1 MAGFS
6 GRDVYFCD
14 PYHPHAWPENYIQT
28 VDFPVVGLGRMDTT
42 LAVLTKGTP
51 YLIQGTHPA
60 NMSIVKSDLEQACVS
75 KKSIVSLMGGVVY
88 AAPDGLMLLSP
99 GGSRI
104 VTESLFDFSQWQAFF
119 KPESIHAFEM
129 LLITC
134 AASLT
139 TSFEEAK

>member
-1 MAGFS
+1 
-6 GRDVYFCD
+6 
-14 PYHPHAWPENYIQT
+14 
-28 VDFPVVGLGRMDTT
+28 MDTT

-75 KKSIVSLMGGVVY
+75 KRSIVSLMGELFMQHLME
-88 AAPDGLMLLSP
+88 LMLLSP

-119 KPESIHAFEM
+119 KPESIHAYQQDNQYIAFYNKWY
-129 LLITC
+129 
-134 AASLT
+134 
-139 TSFEEAK
+139 AKWRIYF